1 MDRGEAAE
9 KMLVAA
15 ALGHSFE
22 DSGVPDTIRNR
33 KLFAQTEAQINAL
46 PDGTI
51 VSVPGE

>member
-15 ALGHSFE
+15 ALGRTFAE
-22 DSGVPDTIRNR
+22 SGVPDTIRNR
-33 KLFAQTEAQINAL
+33 KLFTQVQEEIKAI
-46 PDGTI
+46 PGGTI